1 MKHPLTPYTRILG
14 SVRMALL
21 HLHKKL
27 LDAEQLRYERAHGR
41 IANGGML
48 LQLVIHDPF
57 FAWLRPLSGLVV
69 QIDEEIE
76 GEVPMSDE
84 RARTVLGE
92 IRAMLIADEQGE
104 VFQRNYHRALQE
116 APDIVIANREVT
128 RLLDVSVDG
137 AAESR

>member
-76 GEVPMSDE
+76 GEAQMTDE
-84 RARTVLGE
+84 RAKAMIGE
-92 IRAMLIADEQGE
+92 IKTMLIADEAGA

-116 APDIVIANREVT
+116 VPDIVIANREVA
-128 RLLDVSVDG
+128 RLLDTKVDG
-137 AAESR
+137 AAGAT